1 MRYKMIKKM
10 LVVVALLFAT
20 STVNAGDAADEAR
33 SLIDLAKSGRH
44 VTQLEAQTFWYS
56 KLRKEVKAQAD
67 AVWAAQKAK
76 YEARKATLIQDAPR
90 HFGIVQINDELDR
103 FHYIS
108 RNFDA
113 YNSGSNRNL
122 VRVRRGI
129 PFELPDRNLSRLE
142 YLRQYANRYAQS
154 YNIGLR
160 GDTGT
165 KRLPYYDR
173 RLIMYRY

>member
-1 MRYKMIKKM
+1 MIKKM
-10 LVVVALLFAT
+10 LAIAAVLFAT
-20 STVNAGDAADEAR
+20 TAVSAGEPSASDRAS
-33 SLIDLAKSGRH
+33 SLIELARAGRH

-56 KLRKEVKAQAD
+56 MLRKEVKAKAD
-67 AVWAAQKAK
+67 AVWAAKQAKYNARKAK
-76 YEARKATLIQDAPR
+76 YAENAPYY
-90 HFGIVQINDELDR
+90 FGIVQINDEWDKFR
-103 FHYIS
+103 YIS

-113 YNSGSNRNL
+113 YNSRAPGRHL

-154 YNIGLR
+154 YNLGLR

-173 RLIMYRY
+173 HLIMYRY